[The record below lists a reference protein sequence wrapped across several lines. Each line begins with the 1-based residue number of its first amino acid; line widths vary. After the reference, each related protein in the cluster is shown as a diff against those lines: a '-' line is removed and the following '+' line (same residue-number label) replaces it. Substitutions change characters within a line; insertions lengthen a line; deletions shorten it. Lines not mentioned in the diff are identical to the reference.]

1 MKKRKKEVLKR
12 EGAGEL
18 ADLMVSMPCSVD
30 LEDSLEILGGG
41 GGNLASLCLEREQPK
56 GKKKK
61 IIKSQM
67 HFLIKTMIFH
77 SGINFAVQIATYNS
91 FVLYH

>member
-1 MKKRKKEVLKR
+1 MKR

-41 GGNLASLCLEREQPK
+41 ENLVSLCLEREQPK

-77 SGINFAVQIATYNS
+77 SGINFAVQITTYNS